1 MSNGMVSLCTL
12 GSFGELTGRSRP
24 PLSVVATRL

>member
-12 GSFGELTGRSRP
+12 GSIGVLTGRLGP
-24 PLSVVATRL
+24 PLSVVAIGL